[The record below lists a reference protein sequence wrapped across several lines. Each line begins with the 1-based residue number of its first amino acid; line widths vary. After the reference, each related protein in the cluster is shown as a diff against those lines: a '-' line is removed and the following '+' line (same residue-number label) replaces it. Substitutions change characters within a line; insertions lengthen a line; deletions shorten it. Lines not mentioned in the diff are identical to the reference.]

1 MSKTFGM
8 IGGGGGGIK
17 LASIAITTPPAKTTY
32 TVGETFDPA
41 GMVVE
46 ATYSNGAKAVATG
59 YSYTPSTA
67 LTNGTTAV
75 TIQYTEGGV
84 TKTAEQAI
92 TVSKAAGSLSISPT
106 SLTLDETNP
115 AGEIIVDR
123 AGDGAI
129 SAVSSAPDIAK
140 VSVSGNIVTVTG
152 KASGNATITISV
164 AEGTNHTAPASKTCA
179 VTVQLLPA
187 VGTPLN
193 DYTWEQI
200 KEISDAGLASSYFNV
215 GDRKAVTH
223 NGTVGSLS
231 LNGTYYCYIIGIDH
245 NSAIE
250 GTNRIHFQFGY
261 TAASGGVHIA
271 FIDSGYATRK
281 TSGSWFNM
289 NNTDSNSGGWKSSLM
304 RTVICPA
311 FKSAM
316 PSDLQAVL
324 KTVTKYSDNTG
335 GGSNTASYMTA
346 TTDDIFLLA
355 EWEVFGARKY
365 ANSAEQN
372 YQAKYAYY
380 SAGNSKVRYR
390 HSATGST
397 SDWRLRSVHA
407 DTPAGFC
414 VVGTSGNASVG
425 GASYSRGF
433 APAFCV

>member
-8 IGGGGGGIK
+8 TGGGGSGIK

-67 LTNGTTAV
+67 LTDGTTAV

-106 SLTLDETNP
+106 SLTLDNANP

-129 SAVSSAPDIAK
+129 SAVSSAPDIAS
-140 VSVSGNIVTVTG
+140 VSVSGNVVTVTG

-164 AEGTNHTAPASKTCA
+164 AEGTNHTAPSNKTCA
-179 VTVQLLPA
+179 VSCEFIP
-187 VGTPLN
+187 PLN
-193 DYTWEQI
+193 DCTWAKI
-200 KEISDAGLASSYFNV
+200 KQISDAGLASSYFAV
-215 GDRKAVTH
+215 GDRKAVALS
-223 NGTVGSLS
+223 GTAGSLS
-231 LNGTYYCYIIGIDH
+231 LSGTYYCYIIGIDH

-271 FIDSGYATRK
+271 FIDDGYGLNQ
-281 TSGSWFNM
+281 TSGSYFNM
-289 NNTDSNSGGWKSSLM
+289 YNIVKNNGGWVNSRM
-304 RTVICPA
+304 RTTIIPT
-311 FKSAM
+311 FKACL
-316 PSDLQAVL
+316 PSDLQSVL
-324 KTVTKYSDNTG
+324 KTVIKYSDNTG
-335 GGSNTASYMTA
+335 GGSNTASYVSA
-346 TTDDIFLLA
+346 TTDDIFLLS
-355 EWEVFGARKY
+355 EWEVFGARRW

-372 YQAKYAYY
+372 YQEQYAYY

-390 HSATGST
+390 HSSTGSIAV
-397 SDWRLRSVHA
+397 WWLRSVRA
-407 DTPAGFC
+407 NDSIKFC
-414 VVGTSGNASVG
+414 IVNNDISGSTITNI
-425 GASYSRGF
+425 SYGF
-433 APAFCV
+433 APCFCV